1 MIQESELEKKSQVAV
16 KEEDFEVEGM
26 QAGIKEVARN
36 VTLITKDNKRIV
48 NQSDKASSKSKYR
61 VSEQQASI

>member
-1 MIQESELEKKSQVAV
+1 MHESEQEKKSQVTV

-36 VTLITKDNKRIV
+36 VTLITKD
-48 NQSDKASSKSKYR
+48 
-61 VSEQQASI
+61 

>member
-1 MIQESELEKKSQVAV
+1 MHESEQEKKSQVTV

-36 VTLITKDNKRIV
+36 VTLITKDQKRIV
-48 NQSDKASSKSKYR
+48 NQSDKASSKYR

>member
-1 MIQESELEKKSQVAV
+1 MMHESEQEKKSQVTV

-36 VTLITKDNKRIV
+36 VTLITKDQKRIV
-48 NQSDKASSKSKYR
+48 NQSDKASSKYR

>member
-1 MIQESELEKKSQVAV
+1 MMHESEQEKKSQVTV

-36 VTLITKDNKRIV
+36 VTLITKDQKRIV
-48 NQSDKASSKSKYR
+48 NQSDKASSKYR
-61 VSEQQASI
+61 VSE

>member
-1 MIQESELEKKSQVAV
+1 MMHESEQEKKSQVTV
-16 KEEDFEVEGM
+16 KEEDFEVECM

-36 VTLITKDNKRIV
+36 VTLITKDQKRIV
-48 NQSDKASSKSKYR
+48 NQSDKASSKYR